1 MRRLLLFFSLLLA
14 TAAAAQQPAPV
25 PAQPTYTKP
34 ELRTELLAMRDE
46 DQAIRKRWIAD
57 QGNKQIIDEM
67 NALNVRHVARVQEI
81 LKDTGWPT
89 VAMVGKDGS
98 GAVWIILQH
107 ATPQVLKASLP
118 LMKAAV
124 DRGDIGGGLYATSV
138 DRDRR
143 NDGLPQIY
151 GSQFDTS
158 NGKCEPQPI
167 EDPEHVDERRKA
179 VGLNPLSEYTAQLCA
194 MYHPQ
199 QQHEQKKKE

>member
-1 MRRLLLFFSLLLA
+1 MRRLTLFLSLLLS
-14 TAAAAQQPAPV
+14 AAVVAQEPAP
-25 PAQPTYTKP
+25 PAPPHTYTKP
-34 ELRTELLAMRDE
+34 ELRKELLAIRDE
-46 DQAIRKRWIAD
+46 DQAIRRRWLKD
-57 QGNKQIIDEM
+57 QENRQLIDEM

-81 LKDTGWPT
+81 LKETGWPT
-89 VAMVGKDGS
+89 KAMVGQDGS

-107 ATPQVLKASLP
+107 ATPEVIKASLP

-151 GSQFDTS
+151 GSQFDTTR
-158 NGKCEPQPI
+158 GKCEPQPI

-179 VGLNPLSEYTAQLCA
+179 VGLNPLSEYKEQLCE
-194 MYHPQ
+194 MYHP
-199 QQHEQKKKE
+199 HEQKKKE

>member
-1 MRRLLLFFSLLLA
+1 MRRLLLLSSLLLA
-14 TAAAAQQPAPV
+14 TVVVAQQPAPA
-25 PAQPTYTKP
+25 PATYTKP
-34 ELRTELLAMRDE
+34 ELRTELLAMRNE
-46 DQAIRKRWIAD
+46 DQAIRKRWLTDRENPKI
-57 QGNKQIIDEM
+57 NEEM
-67 NALNVRHVARVQEI
+67 KALNVRHVARVQEI
-81 LKDTGWPT
+81 LHDTGWPT

-118 LMKAAV
+118 AMKVAV
-124 DRGDIGGGLYATSV
+124 DAGDIGGGLYATSV

-143 NDGLPQIY
+143 NDGLPQVY

-158 NGKCEPQPI
+158 NGKCQPQPI

-194 MYHPQ
+194 LYQPQ